1 MLGCRTPEYLQYY
14 EILTFEFLAEKF
26 ISSTFA
32 AVALNINPLWERR
45 ILIIFFMQLASEIL
59 YLLTS
64 RRTHFYN
71 NEYFLEEEL
80 NIYTLY

>member
-45 ILIIFFMQLASEIL
+45 ILIIFFYATPGPEMWRDVVFIDISE
-59 YLLTS
+59 
-64 RRTHFYN
+64 
-71 NEYFLEEEL
+71 
-80 NIYTLY
+80 NIYLS